1 MEKYFTL
8 QYWLTII
15 LLGLFVLIFVI
26 QVIKILIIDP
36 CIKNHRM
43 KSKKWK
49 YDIFKGKWEKIKEEN
64 NDYF

>member
-1 MEKYFTL
+1 MEKYFNL

-15 LLGLFVLIFVI
+15 SLGIFVLFFVI

-49 YDIFKGKWEKIKEEN
+49 YDIFTGKWKKIEEEN
-64 NDYF
+64 QD

>member
-1 MEKYFTL
+1 MEKYFNL

-15 LLGLFVLIFVI
+15 SLGIFVLFFVI

-36 CIKNHRM
+36 CIKKYRM

-49 YDIFKGKWEKIKEEN
+49 YDIVERKWEKIKEEN
-64 NDYF
+64 HDYL